1 MKLIGP
7 AKPTE
12 GASIISELRH
22 LLFKYKCLNQ
32 TLKQILSRECRKKKE
47 ITEKVKKALTLTC
60 AVGHPQLVEAEK
72 LLREALD
79 IDRRPKP

>member
-1 MKLIGP
+1 MNLLGP
-7 AKPTE
+7 AKPTA
-12 GASIISELRH
+12 GASLINDLRH
-22 LLFKYKCLNQ
+22 LLFKYKCSNE

-47 ITEKVKKALTLTC
+47 MADRVKKALSLTC

-79 IDRRPKP
+79 INLGHKK